1 MRILVIGMGGREHA
15 IVWKIVQSPLVE
27 QVYCVP
33 GNPGISDI
41 GECAYVSLEDGFS
54 HVADFAE
61 NHQINLTIVGPET
74 PLANGLVNVFQTR
87 GLRVFGPT
95 QQASVIEASKD
106 FAKNL
111 MVENSIPTADY
122 RTFVDADA
130 AISYVKALNQP
141 VFVKAD
147 GLAAGKGAIPG
158 RTVEEAIT
166 AINRILVHGD
176 FGTSGKKVIIEELM
190 IGEEASFTVLTDGD
204 YCLPLATAQDHKMSH
219 DGDQGENTGGMGAYS
234 PAPVI
239 TKSIEKEVM
248 ETIVYPTIRSMKAKG
263 RKFKGVLYVGLM
275 ITQTGPKVVEFNAR
289 FGDPETQVLLPRLIS
304 DLVPLLNACVDGNL
318 NLCTVEWEPE
328 TAVCTIMASGGDPSN
343 YETGKVI
350 HGIDDAD
357 ALNDVKVFQA
367 GTKRISDKIV
377 TDGGRVLGVTALGIN
392 VESSINLS
400 YQGVSKINFE
410 QAHYRRDIGFHAIN
424 RK

>member
-1 MRILVIGMGGREHA
+1 
-15 IVWKIVQSPLVE
+15 
-27 QVYCVP
+27 
-33 GNPGISDI
+33 
-41 GECAYVSLEDGFS
+41 
-54 HVADFAE
+54 
-61 NHQINLTIVGPET
+61 
-74 PLANGLVNVFQTR
+74 
-87 GLRVFGPT
+87 
-95 QQASVIEASKD
+95 
-106 FAKNL
+106 
-111 MVENSIPTADY
+111 
-122 RTFVDADA
+122 
-130 AISYVKALNQP
+130 
-141 VFVKAD
+141 
-147 GLAAGKGAIPG
+147 
-158 RTVEEAIT
+158 
-166 AINRILVHGD
+166 
-176 FGTSGKKVIIEELM
+176 
-190 IGEEASFTVLTDGD
+190 VLTDGD

-263 RKFKGVLYVGLM
+263 REFKGVLYVGLM

-318 NLCTVEWEPE
+318 NLCTVEWKPE
-328 TAVCTIMASGGDPSN
+328 TAVCTIMASGGYPSN

>member
-1 MRILVIGMGGREHA
+1 MVNVLVIGSGGREHA
-15 IVWKIVQSPLVE
+15 IGWKLGQSDNVNT
-27 QVYCVP
+27 VFYAP
-33 GNPGISDI
+33 GNGGTLNNVPISVDNLD
-41 GECAYVSLEDGFS
+41 ELAK
-54 HVADFAE
+54 FASE
-61 NHQINLTIVGPET
+61 NNCFTVVGPEA
-74 PLANGLVNVFQTR
+74 PLAMGIVDMFNER
-87 GLRVFGPT
+87 GLRIFGPT
-95 QQASVIEASKD
+95 KNAAQLESSKIW
-106 FAKNL
+106 AKQFL
-111 MVENSIPTADY
+111 KRNSIPTAA
-122 RTFVDADA
+122 FEVFNDA
-130 AISYVKALNQP
+130 VKAKEHINKIDYN
-141 VFVKAD
+141 VVIKAD
-147 GLAAGKGAIPG
+147 GLAAGKGARPG

-263 RKFKGVLYVGLM
+263 REFKGVLYVGLM

-318 NLCTVEWEPE
+318 NLCTVEWKPE
-328 TAVCTIMASGGDPSN
+328 TAVCTIMASGGYPSN